1 MTDPR
6 RRWTL
11 VWLAV
16 AIMALVLLAG
26 GLSRMPLAPGEA
38 LPIGAFLATFAPSG
52 SASPG
57 PAFLTAIRII
67 LVLFFWIVTPIII
80 IALVVSREFRR
91 WFIRRIPAYLVFA
104 LILYVL
110 LRFLREMM
118 LANRGQPIDAAPAVG
133 EQPPPIASPG
143 FPSVPE
149 FVNQPPQWLMLLITL
164 VIVAVIAGLIWLLWP
179 RKRDR
184 HAITA
189 LDLLTDEAQSTL
201 DDLRAG
207 ADVRDT
213 VLRCYAEM
221 SRVLRE
227 ARGVRRGEGVTARE
241 FEQQLRGA
249 GMGDEHIQRLTRLF
263 ERVRYGGR
271 ASSERDAREAEDCLF
286 ALVQSY
292 GKVFS

>member
-11 VWLAV
+11 AWLAV
-16 AIMALVLLAG
+16 AIVALVLLAG
-26 GLSRMPLAPGEA
+26 GLSRMPLAPGES
-38 LPIGAFLATFAPSG
+38 LPIGAFLATFG
-52 SASPG
+52 SAGNVTPG

-67 LVLFFWIVTPIII
+67 LILFFWIVTPIII
-80 IALVVSREFRR
+80 IALVVSPAFRR
-91 WFIRRIPAYLVFA
+91 WFIRRIPSYLMFA
-104 LILYVL
+104 LILYLL
-110 LRFLREMM
+110 LRFLRDMM
-118 LANRGQPIDAAPAVG
+118 LANQSQPVESAAGMAA
-133 EQPPPIASPG
+133 QPPPAASPT

-149 FVNQPPQWLMLLITL
+149 YVNHPPQWLVVVITL
-164 VIVAVIAGLIWLLWP
+164 VIVAVIGGLIWLFWP
-179 RKRDR
+179 RNRDR
-184 HAITA
+184 HAISA
-189 LDLLTDEAQSTL
+189 LDLLTDEAQSAL

-227 ARGVRRGEGVTARE
+227 ARGVRRGEDVTARE

-271 ASSERDAREAEDCLF
+271 ASSQRDALEAEDCLF

-292 GKVFS
+292 GKVL